1 MDEYI
6 YISIPKTGSNS
17 IHKIFGHSQF
27 NHKTANTIKKKIGD
41 LNYNQRI
48 SFCFIRNPIDLVKS
62 WYYYH
67 KYSPNVIRSEVKQ
80 FYPDT
85 IEEWV
90 FDMKCKTHWEGND
103 HRIQNPDWDL
113 SNPLYQTNWIKD
125 TTGSVIVDKVF
136 AFDDIEHH
144 IFDMFNQSIT
154 IENKSNKDDY
164 ILRPETE
171 NKIAAMFSEDIMFYN
186 SLQKR
191 HKQKD

>member
-17 IHKIFGHSQF
+17 IHKILGHSQF
-27 NHKTANTIKKKIGD
+27 NHITANTIKKKIGD
-41 LNYNQRI
+41 LNYNGRI
-48 SFCFIRNPIDLVKS
+48 SFCFIRNPVDLVKS

-67 KYSPNVIRSEVKQ
+67 KYSPNVIRREVKS

-90 FDMKCKTHWEGND
+90 FNMKCKTHWESND
-103 HRIQNPDWDL
+103 HKMQNPYWDL

-144 IFDMFNQSIT
+144 IFDMFNQSVT
-154 IENKSNKDDY
+154 IENKSNKDDFLL
-164 ILRPETE
+164 IKETE
-171 NKIAAMFSEDIMFYN
+171 DKIVELFSEDIAFYN
-186 SLQKR
+186 SLQK
-191 HKQKD
+191 KT